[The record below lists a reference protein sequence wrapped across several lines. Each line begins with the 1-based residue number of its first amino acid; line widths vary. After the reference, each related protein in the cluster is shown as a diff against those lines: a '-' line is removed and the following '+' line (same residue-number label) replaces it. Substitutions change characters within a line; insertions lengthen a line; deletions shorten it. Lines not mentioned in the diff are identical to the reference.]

1 MKALLLKNSGY
12 KVYVTGHSLGAALST
27 IVAFYLSCDP
37 DIPKP
42 VSNVNFASP
51 RVGNKAFL
59 KATQILER
67 TSQLRILRSVNEN
80 DTITVAPSIGYKHVG
95 FQVTTYAPG
104 LFRRKRVRKPD
115 LSYPNLSA
123 GPCRAFS
130 RRLDNSYL
138 TSFNLGYDHGAF
150 RAYLKRIYL
159 AREYLE
165 DFSLN
170 QLYAD
175 EDIVGFQL
183 QSPDDD
189 KKMN

>member
-1 MKALLLKNSGY
+1 MKVLLFKNPGY

-42 VSNVNFASP
+42 VSNLNFASP
-51 RVGNKAFL
+51 RVGNKIFL
-59 KATQILER
+59 KATQIMER
-67 TSQLRILRSVNEN
+67 TSQLRIVRSVNNN
-80 DTITVAPSIGYKHVG
+80 DTVTVAPSMGYKHVG

-104 LFRRKRVRKPD
+104 LFRRKRVRRPD

-130 RRLDNSYL
+130 RSLDNSYL
-138 TSFNLGYDHGAF
+138 MSLNLGYDHG
-150 RAYLKRIYL
+150 AYLKRIYL
-159 AREYLE
+159 ARAYLE

-175 EDIVGFQL
+175 EDVVGFQL
-183 QSPDDD
+183 ESPDYD
-189 KKMN
+189 KKME